1 MSTLAQ
7 QLGLIG
13 LVAAL
18 VCFFVLV
25 IRALMNLRVTW
36 PWVVGTIVVFI
47 GSLVAIFGSGT
58 FDVISKLSVGGGD

>member
-1 MSTLAQ
+1 MSTLAL

-25 IRALMNLRVTW
+25 IRALMNRRVTW
-36 PWVVGTIVVFI
+36 PWVVGTIVVFV
-47 GSLVAIFGSGT
+47 GSLVCIAGSGT
-58 FDVISKLSVGGGD
+58 FDIISKFSAGGGN